1 MGLIPQAKC
10 SRCDRRYSGLRGRC
24 PYCGA
29 RRSKKGKRV
38 SAADNSTWKLVI
50 GIVLLVVLI
59 AAVVVLLITTLNADD
74 AAKKTG
80 DDDLIT
86 TPPSNEGV
94 DSLDNEPIDSEPDDS
109 EEQTGTNEPTEP
121 EPTVQSISITYFG
134 DPRTDITMK
143 PAEVL
148 PLWYKTVPEDV
159 QETAVWSSSDEN
171 VFVVLQDGKITAI
184 GQSGDEAVLTV
195 TIGEVSAECVIRIS

>member
-38 SAADNSTWKLVI
+38 SNADNSLWKLVI
-50 GIVLLVVLI
+50 GIVLLLVLI
-59 AAVVVLLITTLNADD
+59 AAVVVLLITTLKGGDIT
-74 AAKKTG
+74 KKP
-80 DDDLIT
+80 DDDSI
-86 TPPSNEGV
+86 TPPSANEGV
-94 DSLDNEPIDSEPDDS
+94 DSLDNEPVDNEPDEID
-109 EEQTGTNEPTEP
+109 EPVEP
-121 EPTVQSISITYFG
+121 DPVPTVQSIDITYFG

-148 PLWYKTVPEDV
+148 PLWYTTVPAEVD
-159 QETAVWSSSDEN
+159 EPAVWESSDEN
-171 VFVVLQDGKITAI
+171 VFVVLQDGKVTAI
-184 GQSGDEAVLTV
+184 GQSGDEAVLKV
-195 TIGEVSAECVIRIS
+195 TIGDVSAECIIRIS